1 MHLNELVISTRLS
14 LKRNLANYNFALSLS
29 EKKSEEIYLHLK
41 NVIEQIHFSL
51 GDDFVF
57 EVQELSKLD
66 FLELKKLQ
74 AEGIISPKMQKEEGG
89 VVRGIARCKK
99 CYILINVDD
108 HITIGAIV
116 GIDEFAERY
125 NVLYAVETVLGK
137 YVPYAFDEQFG
148 FLTSAID
155 YFGSGFSVAF
165 LSSIYFI
172 VRGEKYLKKFMET
185 LSPMLSLFSIDTGQA
200 NEKSK
205 FLFQIAT
212 LHAHCETPEHQLR
225 DIFSVLNSLVELE
238 STNRKNFLTQQYDE
252 AYDFVLRAFLLAK
265 NSLIIAEYELYD
277 LLAALRFGIYAKI
290 IRGLQLEIID
300 ELVVKLHTPFLVQRI
315 LDESKISMQD
325 ITIKMVDKKRASI
338 LNDIL
343 TAAEIKDYTE
353 GYKDDTNLLEKFSI
367 AERRCKLTAAM
378 PVQLSRSMFSLRCWK
393 KI

>member
-1 MHLNELVISTRLS
+1 MHLNELVISARLS

-74 AEGIISPKMQKEEGG
+74 AEGIISTKMQKEEGG

-212 LHAHCETPEHQLR
+212 LHAHCETPEQQLR

-353 GYKDDTNLLEKFSI
+353 GYKDDTNLLEKFSTPF
-367 AERRCKLTAAM
+367 A
-378 PVQLSRSMFSLRCWK
+378 
-393 KI
+393 

>member
-1 MHLNELVISTRLS
+1 MHLNELVISARLS

-172 VRGEKYLKKFMET
+172 VRGEKYLKKFM
-185 LSPMLSLFSIDTGQA
+185 
-200 NEKSK
+200 
-205 FLFQIAT
+205 
-212 LHAHCETPEHQLR
+212 
-225 DIFSVLNSLVELE
+225 
-238 STNRKNFLTQQYDE
+238 
-252 AYDFVLRAFLLAK
+252 
-265 NSLIIAEYELYD
+265 
-277 LLAALRFGIYAKI
+277 
-290 IRGLQLEIID
+290 IRRG
-300 ELVVKLHTPFLVQRI
+300 K
-315 LDESKISMQD
+315 
-325 ITIKMVDKKRASI
+325 
-338 LNDIL
+338 
-343 TAAEIKDYTE
+343 
-353 GYKDDTNLLEKFSI
+353 NLL
-367 AERRCKLTAAM
+367 
-378 PVQLSRSMFSLRCWK
+378 
-393 KI
+393 